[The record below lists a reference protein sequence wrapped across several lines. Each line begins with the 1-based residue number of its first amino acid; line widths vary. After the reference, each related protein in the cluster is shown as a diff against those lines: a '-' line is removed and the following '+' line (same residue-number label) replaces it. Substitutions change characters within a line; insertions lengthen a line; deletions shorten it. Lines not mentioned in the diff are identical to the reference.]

1 MSFTISIWRFELHFH
16 ITIHSISF
24 FLRLKYNGLLT
35 NHYYYGVHIEYYGW
49 GIYYGK
55 NEYFKW
61 FPKYAEKNRLKR
73 EKREKEYKES
83 EEYKKLFSNGEE
95 IINGKV

>member
-1 MSFTISIWRFELHFH
+1 
-16 ITIHSISF
+16 
-24 FLRLKYNGLLT
+24 
-35 NHYYYGVHIEYYGW
+35 VHIEYYGW

-95 IINGKV
+95 E